1 MKTIKIFI
9 ASSDELRSEREKF
22 DTLFA
27 HLNNIFKKRD
37 IQLEAV
43 RWEFLDSSMGKEH
56 KQEEYNREIK
66 ECDICVVMFWQ
77 RFGEYTNTE
86 LKVADTEL
94 REGRKP
100 SRIYVFFKEPGD
112 VAYDLQLFK
121 DAFEREY
128 GHFYCKFDC
137 IDKLQLDFVLQ
148 LEHFLNSNLVKVE
161 NSEVKL
167 DNVLIAHLDNIGFAA
182 GNEKYRTLRER
193 LEKIEKELAELEPI
207 YQTTQ
212 NETIGNI
219 INNNKRE
226 RENLRKE
233 LGEHEQILLNSAINI
248 AQFAGKRISE
258 RMKRA
263 VALFEEGKVSEANA
277 ILDEAERDADDILNG
292 LREIKTVGKQAIEE
306 LILRASTM
314 IADDKYSIDE
324 RIERVDAIYAKADE
338 LAHECDY
345 DEEKYDKLLFE
356 YADFLSIYAKYNK
369 AVEIYNRVITLRE
382 RLYGT
387 EHPDTA
393 ASYNNIGLV
402 YCYLSEYETALEY
415 LFRTLKIEEKVL
427 GTEHSDTANSF
438 NNIGNVYEELGEYET
453 ALEYHFRALKIKEKV
468 LGTEHPDTAMSY
480 NNIGVVY
487 KDLSEYET
495 ALEYYFKALKIKEKV
510 LGPEL
515 PDTAMSYNNI
525 GIVYYELSEYETALE
540 YYFKA
545 LKIKEKAFGTEHP
558 DTAMSYNNIGIVY
571 DELSEYETALEYYF
585 KALKI
590 EEKVLG
596 PEHPDTAMSYNNI
609 GNVYSNLNEYEKAL
623 KYYFKA
629 LTIFEKVLG
638 TEHPNTAYSYD
649 NVGGVYDK
657 LSEYEKALEY
667 YFKALKIYEKVLGVK
682 HIETIVLLEN
692 IETVKAKI

>member
-292 LREIKTVGKQAIEE
+292 LREIKAVGKQAIEE

-356 YADFLSIYAKYNK
+356 YAAFLSIYAKYNK

-393 ASYNNIGLV
+393 KSYNNIGVV
-402 YCYLSEYETALEY
+402 YNDLSEYE
-415 LFRTLKIEEKVL
+415 K
-427 GTEHSDTANSF
+427 
-438 NNIGNVYEELGEYET
+438 
-453 ALEYHFRALKIKEKV
+453 ALEYHLKALKIKEKILGIEHHNTAMSYNNIGV
-468 LGTEHPDTAMSY
+468 VYNDLSEYGKALEYHLKALKIKEKILGTEHPDTAMSY
-480 NNIGVVY
+480 NNIGNVY
-487 KDLSEYET
+487 NDLSEYEKALEYHLKALAIFEKIWRIKHLNTAASYNNIGNVYSQLDEYET
-495 ALEYYFKALKIKEKV
+495 ALEYYLKALKIQ
-510 LGPEL
+510 
-515 PDTAMSYNNI
+515 
-525 GIVYYELSEYETALE
+525 
-540 YYFKA
+540 
-545 LKIKEKAFGTEHP
+545 EKAFGTEHP
-558 DTAMSYNNIGIVY
+558 DTATSYNNIGVVY
-571 DELSEYETALEYYF
+571 DELSEYEKALEYYF
-585 KALKI
+585 KALK
-590 EEKVLG
+590 
-596 PEHPDTAMSYNNI
+596 
-609 GNVYSNLNEYEKAL
+609 
-623 KYYFKA
+623 
-629 LTIFEKVLG
+629 IFEKVLG

-667 YFKALKIYEKVLGVK
+667 YFKALKIYEKVLGAK

-692 IETVKAKI
+692 IETVKAKIKE

>member
-292 LREIKTVGKQAIEE
+292 LREIKAVGKQAIEE

-356 YADFLSIYAKYNK
+356 YAAFLSIYAKYNK

-393 ASYNNIGLV
+393 
-402 YCYLSEYETALEY
+402 
-415 LFRTLKIEEKVL
+415 K
-427 GTEHSDTANSF
+427 
-438 NNIGNVYEELGEYET
+438 
-453 ALEYHFRALKIKEKV
+453 
-468 LGTEHPDTAMSY
+468 SY

-487 KDLSEYET
+487 NDLSEYEKALEYHLKALAIFEKIWRIKHLNTAASYNNIGNVYSQLDEYET
-495 ALEYYFKALKIKEKV
+495 ALEYYLKALKIQ
-510 LGPEL
+510 
-515 PDTAMSYNNI
+515 
-525 GIVYYELSEYETALE
+525 
-540 YYFKA
+540 
-545 LKIKEKAFGTEHP
+545 EKAFGTEHP
-558 DTAMSYNNIGIVY
+558 DTATSYNNIGVVY
-571 DELSEYETALEYYF
+571 DELSEYEKALEYYF
-585 KALKI
+585 KALK
-590 EEKVLG
+590 
-596 PEHPDTAMSYNNI
+596 
-609 GNVYSNLNEYEKAL
+609 
-623 KYYFKA
+623 
-629 LTIFEKVLG
+629 IFEKVLG

-667 YFKALKIYEKVLGVK
+667 YFKALKIYEKVLGAK

-692 IETVKAKI
+692 IETVKAKIKE

>member
-226 RENLRKE
+226 REKLRKE

-277 ILDEAERDADDILNG
+277 ILDEAERDAEDILNG
-292 LREIKTVGKQAIEE
+292 LREIKAVGKQAIEE

-356 YADFLSIYAKYNK
+356 YAAFLSIYAKYNK

-393 ASYNNIGLV
+393 KSYNNIGIV
-402 YCYLSEYETALEY
+402 YCYLSEYE
-415 LFRTLKIEEKVL
+415 K
-427 GTEHSDTANSF
+427 
-438 NNIGNVYEELGEYET
+438 
-453 ALEYHFRALKIKEKV
+453 ALEYHL
-468 LGTEHPDTAMSY
+468 
-480 NNIGVVY
+480 
-487 KDLSEYET
+487 
-495 ALEYYFKALKIKEKV
+495 
-510 LGPEL
+510 
-515 PDTAMSYNNI
+515 
-525 GIVYYELSEYETALE
+525 
-540 YYFKA
+540 KA

-558 DTAMSYNNIGIVY
+558 NTARSYNNIGNVYGLLRKYKKALEYLIKALKIKEKVLGTEHPNTAMSYNNIGIVY
-571 DELSEYETALEYYF
+571 CYLSEYE
-585 KALKI
+585 KALKYHFRALKI
-590 EEKVLG
+590 KEKILG
-596 PEHPDTAMSYNNI
+596 TEHPDTARSYNNI
-609 GNVYSNLNEYEKAL
+609 GNVYK
-623 KYYFKA
+623 K
-629 LTIFEKVLG
+629 LG
-638 TEHPNTAYSYD
+638 
-649 NVGGVYDK
+649 
-657 LSEYEKALEY
+657 EYEKALEY
-667 YFKALKIYEKVLGVK
+667 YFKALKIFEKVLGLEHSNTK
-682 HIETIVLLEN
+682 NLLKA
-692 IETVKAKI
+692 IETVKAKIKE

>member
-207 YQTTQ
+207 YQATQ

-226 RENLRKE
+226 REKLRKE

-324 RIERVDAIYAKADE
+324 RIKRVDAIYAKADE

-356 YADFLSIYAKYNK
+356 YATFLNKYAKYNK
-369 AVEIYNRVITLRE
+369 AVEIHNCVITLRE

-387 EHPDTA
+387 EHLDTADSYNNIGIVYNELSEYEKALEYHFKALKIREKILGTEHPDTAMSYNNIGNVYGSLRENKKALEYHLKALAIFEKIWGIKHLKTA
-393 ASYNNIGLV
+393 ASYNNIGNIYNQLD
-402 YCYLSEYETALEY
+402 EYETALEY
-415 LFRTLKIEEKVL
+415 YLKALRIYAQSL
-427 GTEHSDTANSF
+427 GTEHPDTAMSY
-438 NNIGNVYEELGEYET
+438 NNIGNVYGLLRKYKK

-480 NNIGVVY
+480 NNIGIVY
-487 KDLSEYET
+487 YELNEYET
-495 ALEYYFKALKIKEKV
+495 ALEYQL
-510 LGPEL
+510 
-515 PDTAMSYNNI
+515 
-525 GIVYYELSEYETALE
+525 
-540 YYFKA
+540 
-545 LKIKEKAFGTEHP
+545 
-558 DTAMSYNNIGIVY
+558 
-571 DELSEYETALEYYF
+571 
-585 KALKI
+585 
-590 EEKVLG
+590 
-596 PEHPDTAMSYNNI
+596 
-609 GNVYSNLNEYEKAL
+609 
-623 KYYFKA
+623 
-629 LTIFEKVLG
+629 
-638 TEHPNTAYSYD
+638 
-649 NVGGVYDK
+649 
-657 LSEYEKALEY
+657 
-667 YFKALKIYEKVLGVK
+667 KALKIYEKVLGPEHSK
-682 HIETIVLLEN
+682 TKNLLKAIEI
-692 IETVKAKI
+692 VKAKIKE

>member
-207 YQTTQ
+207 YQATQ

-226 RENLRKE
+226 REKLRKE

-324 RIERVDAIYAKADE
+324 RIKRVDAIYAKADE

-356 YADFLSIYAKYNK
+356 YATFLNKYAKYNK
-369 AVEIYNRVITLRE
+369 AVEIHNCVITLRE

-387 EHPDTA
+387 EHLDTADSYNNIGIVYNELSEYEKALEYHFKALKIREKILGTEHPDTAMSYNNIGSVYFCLCEYEKALEYFFKALKIREKILGTEHPDTAMSYNNIGNVYGSLRENKKALEYHLKALAIFEKIWGIKHLKTA
-393 ASYNNIGLV
+393 ASYNNIGNIYNQLD
-402 YCYLSEYETALEY
+402 EYETALEY
-415 LFRTLKIEEKVL
+415 YLKALRIYAQSL
-427 GTEHSDTANSF
+427 GTEHPDTAMSY
-438 NNIGNVYEELGEYET
+438 NNIGNVYGLLRKYKK

-480 NNIGVVY
+480 NNIGIVY
-487 KDLSEYET
+487 YELNEYET
-495 ALEYYFKALKIKEKV
+495 ALEYQL
-510 LGPEL
+510 
-515 PDTAMSYNNI
+515 
-525 GIVYYELSEYETALE
+525 
-540 YYFKA
+540 
-545 LKIKEKAFGTEHP
+545 
-558 DTAMSYNNIGIVY
+558 
-571 DELSEYETALEYYF
+571 
-585 KALKI
+585 
-590 EEKVLG
+590 
-596 PEHPDTAMSYNNI
+596 
-609 GNVYSNLNEYEKAL
+609 
-623 KYYFKA
+623 
-629 LTIFEKVLG
+629 
-638 TEHPNTAYSYD
+638 
-649 NVGGVYDK
+649 
-657 LSEYEKALEY
+657 
-667 YFKALKIYEKVLGVK
+667 KALKIYEKVLGPEHSK
-682 HIETIVLLEN
+682 TKNLLKAIEI
-692 IETVKAKI
+692 VKAKIKE

>member
-292 LREIKTVGKQAIEE
+292 LREIKAVGKQAIEE

-345 DEEKYDKLLFE
+345 DEGKYDKLLFE
-356 YADFLSIYAKYNK
+356 YAAFLRKYAKYNK

-393 ASYNNIGLV
+393 YSYNNIGIV
-402 YCYLSEYETALEY
+402 YKDLSEYEKALEY
-415 LFRTLKIEEKVL
+415 HLKALKIKEKVL
-427 GTEHSDTANSF
+427 GTEHPDTAKSY
-438 NNIGNVYEELGEYET
+438 NNIGNVYGSLRENKKALEYHIKALAIFGKIGGIKHPKTAASYNNIGNVYYALREYEKALEYHLKALKIKEKVLGTEHPDTAKSYNNIGNVYKKLGEYEK

-468 LGTEHPDTAMSY
+468 LGTEHSDIA
-480 NNIGVVY
+480 
-487 KDLSEYET
+487 K
-495 ALEYYFKALKIKEKV
+495 
-510 LGPEL
+510 
-515 PDTAMSYNNI
+515 
-525 GIVYYELSEYETALE
+525 
-540 YYFKA
+540 
-545 LKIKEKAFGTEHP
+545 
-558 DTAMSYNNIGIVY
+558 
-571 DELSEYETALEYYF
+571 
-585 KALKI
+585 
-590 EEKVLG
+590 
-596 PEHPDTAMSYNNI
+596 SYNNI
-609 GNVYSNLNEYEKAL
+609 GNVYTK
-623 KYYFKA
+623 
-629 LTIFEKVLG
+629 LG
-638 TEHPNTAYSYD
+638 
-649 NVGGVYDK
+649 
-657 LSEYEKALEY
+657 EYEKALEY
-667 YFKALKIYEKVLGVK
+667 YFKALKIFEKVLGLEHSNTK
-682 HIETIVLLEN
+682 NLLKV
-692 IETVKAKI
+692 IETVKAKIKE